1 MNDQAL
7 ATQSA
12 TTVKDKVGNN
22 SDTVV
27 AAKDEGVTDDGLQA
41 DERSLKSDLAEERK
55 RKIEKDVALNEA
67 AHILADEVNLI
78 HADTKLA
85 SRVLPHS
92 AIEKNAVD

>member
-1 MNDQAL
+1 M
-7 ATQSA
+7 
-12 TTVKDKVGNN
+12 
-22 SDTVV
+22 
-27 AAKDEGVTDDGLQA
+27 TDDGLQA

-55 RKIEKDVALNEA
+55 RKVEKDVALNEA

-78 HADTKLA
+78 RADTKLA